1 MFGIFAK
8 AFLWLNRPS
17 SLSNNAFGVE
27 KVNYIGHFTV
37 VCSVTLP
44 LNASETGVDLALIQ
58 TFLLFHSNAI

>member
-1 MFGIFAK
+1 MFRIFAN
-8 AFLWLNRPS
+8 AFLWLNRLS
-17 SLSNNAFGVE
+17 SLSNNALGVE

-37 VCSVTLP
+37 VSSVTLP